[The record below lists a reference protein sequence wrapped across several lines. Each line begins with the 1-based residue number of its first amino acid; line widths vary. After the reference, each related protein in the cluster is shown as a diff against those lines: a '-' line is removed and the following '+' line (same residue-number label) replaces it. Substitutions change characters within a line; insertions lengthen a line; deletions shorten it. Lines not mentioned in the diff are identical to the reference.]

1 MVVIINVLIVRSTS
15 KGNSRSDEFEN
26 VLLNAAAISVQN
38 IKEIILN
45 WRQHWDY
52 GKGEFGNKKH
62 QHTFR
67 IKNWIK

>member
-1 MVVIINVLIVRSTS
+1 MNS
-15 KGNSRSDEFEN
+15 KN

-52 GKGEFGNKKH
+52 GKGDLAIKKH

-67 IKNWIK
+67 IQELDKVEGIERLRISSIEPNLLKK